1 MCNSFTSGINE
12 IKYIFFFIFLP
23 GWGNSSCP
31 EGGRLPEPDG
41 FVCSVML
48 CLAGGGGGGG
58 GSEGGE
64 LSNASSPAFRKDL
77 LDEQNFIKYPR
88 MV

>member
-1 MCNSFTSGINE
+1 
-12 IKYIFFFIFLP
+12 
-23 GWGNSSCP
+23 
-31 EGGRLPEPDG
+31 
-41 FVCSVML
+41 ML

-58 GSEGGE
+58 NEGGE

-77 LDEQNFIKYPR
+77 LDEQNFIKHHR